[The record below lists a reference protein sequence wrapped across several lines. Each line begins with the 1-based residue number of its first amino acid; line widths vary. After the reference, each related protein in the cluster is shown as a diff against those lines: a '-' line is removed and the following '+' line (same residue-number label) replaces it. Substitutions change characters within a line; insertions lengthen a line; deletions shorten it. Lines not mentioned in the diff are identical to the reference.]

1 MDEWLS
7 QAEAWA
13 GQAERWIR
21 QQPPE
26 QIYVAVAVIALTIL
40 VLVAGD
46 LPSLSSSPQPYPCSR
61 VSESLLGSLSCDSR
75 CPKFEDTSRL
85 SPEIVDI
92 CCNLASGTGVGVKL
106 PVLFDVVRS
115 MCSYEPSFFDEQS
128 SCDG

>member
-46 LPSLSSSPQPYPCSR
+46 APNLTSSLQRVLAPKSLRRCWVRFHVTRAALYSR
-61 VSESLLGSLSCDSR
+61 TRADW
-75 CPKFEDTSRL
+75 
-85 SPEIVDI
+85 
-92 CCNLASGTGVGVKL
+92 
-106 PVLFDVVRS
+106 VLK
-115 MCSYEPSFFDEQS
+115 
-128 SCDG
+128 